1 MKFKIGD
8 KVEVTQNTTTFPPQ
22 TYGTVGKVI
31 RVNPGS
37 TFPYDV
43 EFGEGKRIL
52 YADWELRLA
61 TPPVPPVRSRPAPFE
76 EEGEEA
82 TTQMT
87 LLQKDGTRRSVTFV
101 RVSIEL
107 FRSYLYPAVQLP
119 NGTLQP
125 AHIVRVDDPVW
136 LYVAPSGSHRIA
148 DAKGF
153 SHYIPAGWSH
163 LWWKRKDGCP
173 PFMK

>member
-8 KVEVTQNTTTFPPQ
+8 KVQV
-22 TYGTVGKVI
+22 KM
-31 RVNPGS
+31 NPGQGWWAKKAGEYNGEIGIVARVS
-37 TFPYDV
+37 PGCSFPYHVGFPDGK
-43 EFGEGKRIL
+43 EFPYIDEELIL
-52 YADWELRLA
+52 VKPLVAQDAE
-61 TPPVPPVRSRPAPFE
+61 PV
-76 EEGEEA
+76 EEA

-136 LYVAPSGSHRIA
+136 LYVAPSGSHRLT

-153 SHYIPAGWSH
+153 SHYIPAGWVH

-173 PFMK
+173 PFVR